1 MVNNEKKI
9 SIFLFIIILS
19 VAIFVIFNVVA
30 NTNMLYN
37 NNNSYNQNN
46 NSNTVNSS
54 NLEKKKQEDN
64 TNKNNENINPTT
76 NNNISEDNKSNDT
89 PNDSTYN
96 TTKPEEVS
104 LSSYTTSIYDKDQNR
119 VDNITLANSKLNG
132 VIVKKGEEFSF
143 NSTIGPMN
151 EAQGFK
157 KAIGFDSK
165 GKKIKISGGGLC
177 QISSTLYNAVLDANL
192 EVIERHA
199 HSRRVYYVPKD
210 KDATILY
217 GTLDFKFKNN
227 SDSDI
232 KIEATN
238 DSTNVTITLKK
249 MK

>member
-1 MVNNEKKI
+1 
-9 SIFLFIIILS
+9 
-19 VAIFVIFNVVA
+19 
-30 NTNMLYN
+30 
-37 NNNSYNQNN
+37 
-46 NSNTVNSS
+46 
-54 NLEKKKQEDN
+54 
-64 TNKNNENINPTT
+64 
-76 NNNISEDNKSNDT
+76 
-89 PNDSTYN
+89 
-96 TTKPEEVS
+96 
-104 LSSYTTSIYDKDQNR
+104 
-119 VDNITLANSKLNG
+119 
-132 VIVKKGEEFSF
+132 
-143 NSTIGPMN
+143 MN

-157 KAIGFDSK
+157 KAVGFDSK

-192 EVIERHA
+192 EVTERHA

-217 GTLDFKFKNN
+217 GTLDLKFKNN